1 MLEPSNKIT
10 TTKQKIQEE
19 IVTQSIQICPEFSV
33 NHISVARVADDG
45 TCSLVQREE
54 TRPTV
59 APEDPYFGQ
68 YCVVAPELLEKLHK
82 GGWFAD
88 NKDFELISRT
98 PFSHVLSGEPY
109 VLVRIKSYDNTLY
122 TPDGLRLPV
131 GVLYDEI
138 SGRANNAHFDL
149 GKLLSHLEAR
159 DDITFKLDRWTEGK
173 VHSTPDYNA
182 GDSCGTRFISFIWHP
197 TVELYREYVRLC
209 DEADVNVFDKRNI
222 GHTLMGND
230 TFRISLKPVED

>member
-1 MLEPSNKIT
+1 MLEPNNEIT

-19 IVTQSIQICPEFSV
+19 IVIKTIQVCPEFSV
-33 NHISVARVADDG
+33 CHVSVARVAEDG
-45 TCSLVQREE
+45 SCELVQREE

-88 NKDFELISRT
+88 SKDFELISRT

-109 VLVRIKSYDNTLY
+109 VLVRIKSYDHTLY

-131 GVLYDEI
+131 GILYNEI
-138 SGRANNAHFDL
+138 NGRANNAHFDL

-159 DDITFKLDRWTEGK
+159 DDITFNLDRWTKGK
-173 VHSTPDYNA
+173 VHSTPGYNA
-182 GDSCGTRFISFIWHP
+182 GDSCGTRYISFIWHP
-197 TVELYREYVRLC
+197 TVELYREYAQLS
-209 DEADVNVFDKRNI
+209 EKAGKTIFDHRDI

-230 TFRISLKPVED
+230 TFRIPPKPVED